1 MLVNHVLCM
10 CLFVTGMPNTFSL
23 TDPTITHILYLAD
36 PFNSHFLN
44 DEHKGQITEES
55 FFYSATVF
63 CVHPL
68 SASNIFSVCQ
78 DKFYRHHKTE
88 GKAVGVALFSGLSKT
103 LKMMK
108 FIYLPGFLFEED
120 SLKAATA
127 CRVVASPPFRPSAIS
142 DFPSL
147 IFKACFPAL

>member
-1 MLVNHVLCM
+1 M

-23 TDPTITHILYLAD
+23 SDPTVTHILYLAD

-55 FFYSATVF
+55 FFFIQRRSVLCVF
-63 CVHPL
+63 RYHPL

-103 LKMMK
+103 SKMMK

-127 CRVVASPPFRPSAIS
+127 CRVLASPPFRPSAIS